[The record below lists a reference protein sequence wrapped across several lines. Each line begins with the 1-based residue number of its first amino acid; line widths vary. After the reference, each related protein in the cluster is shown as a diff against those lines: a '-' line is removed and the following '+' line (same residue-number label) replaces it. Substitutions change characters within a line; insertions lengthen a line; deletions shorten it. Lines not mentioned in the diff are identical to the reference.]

1 MSKIGDLI
9 KKGIGAVTGGDLV
22 SNFVANAI
30 TSKVLGGDTKDALM
44 LTALQQGLGSEG
56 FNLGNLFG
64 GGADAASGMSQGQIA
79 AASSPLVKSGVDPQL
94 AEAAT
99 RKALGQ
105 QATEAISKIAPVFK
119 QDPKTLGYA
128 KFLVD
133 AGLLQPDSKLAN
145 LLNSRV
151 GEALATGL
159 GSQLASKMFDKEEQL
174 GTGMGS
180 RPFGGGR
187 DVNINMMRPFV
198 TAANGGYI
206 DGQYFPR
213 RNGGIMPSEGS
224 GQKDDVPAML
234 MAGEFVLT
242 KDAVKGLGNGDSQR
256 GIQKAYSMMN
266 QLEKKANNYV

>member
-1 MSKIGDLI
+1 MFDKLVE
-9 KKGIGAVTGGDLV
+9 GIGKLTGGDFVTNL
-22 SNFVANAI
+22 VANAI

-44 LTALQQGLGSEG
+44 FTALQQGLGSDG
-56 FNLGNLFG
+56 LNLGNLFG
-64 GGADAASGMSQGQIA
+64 GGAETAASGMGRGQIA
-79 AASSPLVKSGVDPQL
+79 QAAQSMVDKGVDRQL

-105 QATEAISKIAPVFK
+105 QATEAISKVSPVFK
-119 QDPKTLGYA
+119 QGENTLGYA

-133 AGLLQPDSKLAN
+133 AGLVDPNSKMAS

-151 GEALATGL
+151 GEALATSLVSGL
-159 GSQLASKMFDKEEQL
+159 GSKLFDQDEQL
-174 GTGMGS
+174 GSGMAS
-180 RPFGGGR
+180 RPFGGEG
-187 DVNINMMRPFV
+187 DIKLNIPNKY
-198 TAANGGYI
+198 AAGGYI

-256 GIQKAYSMMN
+256 GIEKAYSMMN
-266 QLEKKANNYV
+266 QLENKANNYG